1 MDSATTRFARLY
13 PTDSLDFRSMNWK
26 LWFKAGSLV
35 IALSATLFS
44 IYLLN
49 SQHSVDF
56 LSSLGFTSSQKTL
69 NWCNERLRKAEG
81 LSQSWTLEEKNGQW
95 MLQISDSQE
104 FVVDYLEVEK
114 WLAKYCSV
122 HITPYPTEKIL
133 DLKLSPFARIHFSD
147 KSNALIYQKDF
158 SVFQINEIT
167 FESAELQEGLL
178 SLKDLL
184 KIAN

>member
-1 MDSATTRFARLY
+1 
-13 PTDSLDFRSMNWK
+13 MNWK

-35 IALSATLFS
+35 IALSATVFS

-56 LSSLGFTSSQKTL
+56 LSSLGFSSSQKTL
-69 NWCNERLRKAEG
+69 NWCSDRLRKAEG
-81 LSQSWTLEEKNGQW
+81 LSQPWSLEEKNGQW
-95 MLQISDSQE
+95 MLQTSSSQE

-122 HITPYPTEKIL
+122 HITPYPPEKIL
-133 DLKLSPFARIHFSD
+133 DLKLSPFARIQFGD
-147 KSNALIYQKDF
+147 KSTALIYQKDF

-167 FESAELQEGLL
+167 FESKEMQEGLFAI
-178 SLKDLL
+178 KNLL
-184 KIAN
+184 KIPN